1 MAKNNVFIVPADQQK
16 EFNLLIQRAN
26 RRIKAN
32 LKYIQKE
39 DIRSDTAIRALLGDY
54 ADQST
59 WHTEKTV
66 FSRGKVFSS
75 EKAYNQYVRHVMKWG
90 DPDESRTVDNVKK
103 GYYKAI
109 INALTVTAIDNGGG
123 GILTKKG
130 NLPAGIAKE
139 VQDLTL
145 EQMTHFFG
153 EADPADDLEYLPYSG
168 EDYVGVDRQMFV
180 DITKAKLNALRKIYP
195 DRNPKPKKK
204 VTKKR
209 KKRKSKR
216 RRK

>member
-1 MAKNNVFIVPADQQK
+1 MAKNKDFIVPKEQQAD
-16 EFNLLIQRAN
+16 FNLLIQRAN

-39 DIRSDTAIRALLGDY
+39 DIRSDTAQRALVGDY
-54 ADQST
+54 VDQGA
-59 WHTEKTV
+59 WHTSKTV
-66 FSRGKVFSS
+66 FSRSKRFSS
-75 EKAYNQYVRHVMKWG
+75 EKEYKQFVRHVMKWG
-90 DPDESRTVDNVKK
+90 DPEQPRTAESVKE

-109 INALTVTAIDNGGG
+109 INALTVTALDNGGG

-130 NLPAGIAKE
+130 HLPANIAKK
-139 VQDLTL
+139 VRDLSL

-168 EDYVGVDRQMFV
+168 EDYIGVDRQMFV
-180 DITKAKLNALRKIYP
+180 DITMAKLNALKTIYP

-204 VTKKR
+204 VKKR
-209 KKRKSKR
+209 KKRKS
-216 RRK
+216 RRKKK